1 MSIATVRAA
10 IQANNLTITGI
21 VTAPTV
27 MPNMLNDADLPAAI
41 VFVGA
46 AIWQHETFGDAGESA
61 RRNYEVRVYVK
72 AVGQGEAGEA
82 YETAEALLQAMGHNY
97 LADRGID
104 NSIFHGWTISDNGVR
119 GDLEYAGQMYVGFV
133 MTLNAVTWE

>member
-1 MSIATVRAA
+1 MSIATTRAA
-10 IQANNLTITGI
+10 IQANNLTISGI

-27 MPNMLNDADLPAAI
+27 MPNSLNDADLPAAI
-41 VFVGA
+41 VFTSA
-46 AIWQHETFGDAGESA
+46 AAWLHETFGEAGESE
-61 RRNYEVRVYVK
+61 RRSYDVRVYVK

-82 YETAEALLQAMGHNY
+82 YETAETLLQAMGHNY

-104 NSIFHGWTISDNGVR
+104 GSIFHDWEITDGGVR

-133 MTLNAVTWE
+133 LSLRAMTWE